1 MFAVTNSQVFA
12 FGHSVSPWVYGPVLS
27 AVLFGLFLV
36 VKLLVLGRLKRR
48 ALRRPDSARGAVVR
62 VLDLPL
68 NIAIV
73 AGAFLVLSRLLPL
86 PPELD
91 QPLGVLVKAVLIVA
105 AFVLA
110 DRIAVQ
116 LLLFFKPRVTSFDI
130 SRGVFKGMARGLVLV
145 LGMMV
150 LLDALGV
157 SVTPLVAS
165 LGVGSLAFA
174 LALQK
179 PLSNFF
185 SGVVILADRTV
196 RVGDFVKLETGE
208 EGYVVNVGWRHTRVR
223 MLGNNTM
230 VVPNERLIS
239 SLVQNT
245 YMPEQEMSVLV
256 EVGVHYQS
264 RLERVEQVVTEVGRE
279 VQRRVEG
286 AVADFEPFIRYHTF
300 DNSSI
305 DFSVILRVREF
316 VAGYLLKHEF
326 IKALH
331 RRFEEEGIIIPFPQ
345 RTLDIPEQTAR
356 RLRDALAPAR
366 DERAQP

>member
-1 MFAVTNSQVFA
+1 MFAVTDGQVFA
-12 FGHSVSPWVYGPVLS
+12 FGHPVSPWVYGPVIS
-27 AVLFGLFLV
+27 AALLGLFLL
-36 VKLLVLGRLKRR
+36 VKLLVLSRLKRQ
-48 ALRRPDSARGAVVR
+48 ALRRPDSVVGAIAR
-62 VLDLPL
+62 VLDRPL

-73 AGAFLVLSRLLPL
+73 AGALLVLSRLLPL
-86 PPELD
+86 PSELD
-91 QPLGVLVKAVLIVA
+91 QPLGVLVKATLIVA
-105 AFVLA
+105 ALVLA
-110 DRIAVQ
+110 DRVAVQ
-116 LLLFFKPRVTSFDI
+116 LLLFFKPRVTHFDI
-130 SRGVFKGMARGLVLV
+130 SRGVFKFMARGLVLAV
-145 LGMMV
+145 GVMV

-185 SGVVILADRTV
+185 SGLVILADRTV
-196 RVGDFVKLETGE
+196 RTGDFVKLETGE
-208 EGYVVNVGWRHTRVR
+208 QGYVVNVGWRHTRVR
-223 MLGNNTM
+223 LLGNNTM

-245 YMPEQEMSVLV
+245 YVPEQEMSVLV
-256 EVGVHYQS
+256 QVGVHYQS
-264 RLERVEQVVTEVGRE
+264 RLDHVERIVGEVGKE

-286 AVADFEPFIRYHTF
+286 AVEDFEPFIRYHTF

-305 DFSVILRVREF
+305 NFSVILRVKEF

-331 RRFEEEGIIIPFPQ
+331 RRFEQEGIIIPFPQ
-345 RTLDIPEQTAR
+345 RTLDIPEETAR
-356 RLRDALAPAR
+356 RLREALVPAHV
-366 DERAQP
+366 ERT